1 MGDSDV
7 IFLYYTGHGIKNTG
21 DWAIARAN
29 EGRGF
34 DQITLDNVIKTWRST
49 KHNRNRD
56 CHLVIIADS
65 CYSGQQWVA
74 KIDKQRK
81 SDDSDV
87 LADIQNISM
96 LASYGPYET
105 CSETKD
111 GGEFTKCLLQP
122 LRSHPIHTEDISIEL
137 EVGPDVSFS
146 SHGDNFDEIMR
157 QQYGNNCGNL
167 ISCLLCPCNCC
178 IDWCIYCRSECIGI
192 CDRIT
197 NDFQEHP
204 YLCMCFILC
213 IIVCPLCILFLL
225 SS

>member
-1 MGDSDV
+1 MNHQMIQQEIVIPRNLNGVIQDANKMHNYFLQQSNLSKSDPFIQKSAQGREDVIKSLKQNFTMGDSDI

-65 CYSGQQWVA
+65 CYSGQWVA
-74 KIDKQRK
+74 KIDKRRK
-81 SDDSDV
+81 SDDSNV
-87 LADIQNISM
+87 LADVQNISM
-96 LASYGPYET
+96 LASCGPYET

-111 GGEFTKCLLQP
+111 GGEFTKYLLQP
-122 LRSHPIHTEDISIEL
+122 LCSHPIHTEDISIEL
-137 EVGPDVSFS
+137 EMGPDVSVS

-157 QQYGNNCGNL
+157 QQYGNNCG
-167 ISCLLCPCNCC
+167 I
-178 IDWCIYCRSECIGI
+178 
-192 CDRIT
+192 
-197 NDFQEHP
+197 
-204 YLCMCFILC
+204 
-213 IIVCPLCILFLL
+213 
-225 SS
+225 